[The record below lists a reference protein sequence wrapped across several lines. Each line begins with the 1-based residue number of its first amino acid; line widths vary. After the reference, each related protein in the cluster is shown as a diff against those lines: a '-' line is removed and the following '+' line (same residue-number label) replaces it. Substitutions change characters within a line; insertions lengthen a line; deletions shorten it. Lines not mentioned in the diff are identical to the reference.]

1 MLVKILQTASLSA
14 LLLATI
20 ALESQGSERASAP
33 APEGDQE
40 QSDVTEMK
48 KMSLADLIKVEVTTV
63 ARLPSTIGQTPAAVF
78 VITQEDIRRSGATSL
93 PELLRRVPG
102 IVVARIDN
110 NKWAVGV
117 RGFSERFDNKLLVQV
132 DGRTVYNSLFS
143 GVYWDAADYPLENI
157 ERIEV
162 VRGPGAS
169 VWGANAVNGIINI
182 LTFSASST
190 QGGLIRV
197 GGGSQDRGFGTF
209 RYGAEINP
217 DLHYRVYAKGV
228 TRGRQFALSGD
239 AHDAWSDASGGA
251 RLNWRSTER
260 DAVTIQGDLIRSDAD
275 RKDLRPMASAPYFF
289 TNLETETT
297 DNGNVL
303 GRWSRQVSGSSN
315 FALQAYWDRFR
326 RESDGGL
333 FDVRIDNV
341 DVDFQHEFTQGRRN
355 TIVYG
360 GGFRYTDAFLGTSK
374 HDNGFINSF
383 PPPDR
388 STRLTSGFVQDQI
401 ALGAGRVSLTL
412 GSKFEHNSFTGFE
425 YQPAGRLLW
434 SPTPRHTGWAAV
446 SRAVRT
452 PSLYEDGIG
461 VRQYPSFPPALG
473 GAPLFGRLTGN
484 TELDS
489 EKLVAYEFGYR
500 SQATERFSIDV
511 ASFYNVYHELRV
523 LSPGA
528 VTPGVAPGTFDLPLI
543 AVNAMK
549 GETYGVELAA
559 TWQLTDMWRLY
570 GALTTLRMALH
581 ADPGVPPAAVT
592 VAEGAEGQSPR
603 HQVFVQSSWNFPRS
617 LEVDLIGRVVDRLPA
632 FDPVV
637 PRYTSVDVRGSWQP
651 RPHIEIAVVG
661 QNLFDAHHAESGTSA
676 LLRSLSVEIKRGV
689 YGSVTWR
696 F

>member
-1 MLVKILQTASLSA
+1 MFAKVFEKAA
-14 LLLATI
+14 LCAVLLAIT
-20 ALESQGSERASAP
+20 AGVSEGGEGASAP
-33 APEGDQE
+33 DQE
-40 QSDVTEMK
+40 QSDVTVMK
-48 KMSLADLIKVEVTTV
+48 KMSLGDLIKVEVTTV
-63 ARLPSTIGQTPAAVF
+63 ARLPSTVGQTPAAVF

-132 DGRTVYNSLFS
+132 DGRTVYNALFS
-143 GVYWDAADYPLENI
+143 GVYWDVVDYPLDNI

-182 LTFSASST
+182 LTFPASAT
-190 QGGLIRV
+190 QGGLIRA
-197 GGGSQDRGFGTF
+197 GGGTQDRGFGTF
-209 RYGAEINP
+209 RYGGEINS
-217 DLHYRVYAKGV
+217 DLHYRVYGKGV
-228 TRGRQFALSGD
+228 SRGKQFALSGD
-239 AHDAWSDASGGA
+239 AHDAWSNASGGV
-251 RLNWRSTER
+251 RLNWRSSER
-260 DAVTIQGDLIRSDAD
+260 DDVAIQGDLIRSDAD
-275 RKDLRPMASAPYFF
+275 RKDLRPMPSAPYFF

-303 GRWSRQVSGSSN
+303 ARWSRQVSSNSN
-315 FALQAYWDRFR
+315 FAVQAYWDRILR
-326 RESDGGL
+326 QSDGGL
-333 FDVRIDNV
+333 FDVRIDSV

-360 GGFRYTDAFLGTSK
+360 GGYRAIDAFLGTSK
-374 HDNGFINSF
+374 IDNGFINSF

-388 STRLTSGFVQDQI
+388 NTRLTSAFVQDQI
-401 ALGAGRVSLTL
+401 ALGSGRVSLTL

-434 SPTPRHTGWAAV
+434 SPTPRHTAWGAV

-452 PSLYEDGIG
+452 PSLYEDGIS

-484 TELDS
+484 TDFGS

-511 ASFYNVYHELRV
+511 ASFYNVYRELRV
-523 LSPGA
+523 LTPGA
-528 VTPGVAPGTFDLPLI
+528 VMPGVAPGTFDLPLI
-543 AVNAMK
+543 ALNGMK

-559 TWQLTDMWRLY
+559 TWQATDMWRLY

-581 ADPGVPPAAVT
+581 ADPSVPASAVA

-603 HQVFVQSSWNFPRS
+603 QQVFVQSSWNLPRN
-617 LEVDLIGRVVDRLPA
+617 LEVDLIGRFVDRLSA

-637 PRYTSVDVRGSWQP
+637 PRYASVDARGSWQP
-651 RPHIEIAVVG
+651 RPKIEIAVVG

-676 LLRSLSVEIKRGV
+676 LLRSLSVEIKRGI
-689 YGSVTWR
+689 YGTVTWL